1 MNRYNKDEEDD
12 NHGEMSSNYRRTE
25 KIILRKIFFTGPWRL
40 CLRKIFRQRDLVLW
54 MCQKR

>member
-1 MNRYNKDEEDD
+1 MGNEFQLQKNRK
-12 NHGEMSSNYRRTE
+12 NYLTQN
-25 KIILRKIFFTGPWRL
+25 IFTGPWRL

>member
-25 KIILRKIFFTGPWRL
+25 KIILRKIFLQAPGA
-40 CLRKIFRQRDLVLW
+40 CA
-54 MCQKR
+54 